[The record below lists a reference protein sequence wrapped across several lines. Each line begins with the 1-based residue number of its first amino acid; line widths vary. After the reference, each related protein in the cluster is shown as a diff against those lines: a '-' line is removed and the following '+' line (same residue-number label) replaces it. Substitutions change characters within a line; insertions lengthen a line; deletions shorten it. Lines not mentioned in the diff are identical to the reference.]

1 LPQSAYQRAHDDLL
15 DVYAR
20 ASAVLGNAAAQR
32 ACTREAFLIVFWSVV
47 DRVRNAFESRPAQ
60 RHTRRPSMLGD
71 LAQDVRF
78 GVRALLRRP
87 GFAMIATVVLGLG
100 IGANVAIFTLA
111 DRLFL
116 RAPPAIVDPQSLVRV
131 FRSWGVP
138 GVGGSLSYPD
148 YLEYRDGATK
158 LSGLAAFAGPLAATA
173 RMGAAPEPVQVQP
186 VTADYFS
193 VLGVR
198 PATGRFFLTEENRT
212 PDTHPVAVVSW
223 RFWQDRLRGDAAAIG
238 SELLLNGHS
247 FTIVG
252 VAPREF
258 QGLTPGQPVPQVYI
272 PILMRNAIQPV
283 TGTAWRE
290 RVPNERETWLSAV
303 GRLVPGAAHEAVET
317 ELAAIKARIVAA
329 YDEDESETVLVTR
342 EFRWL
347 PSTRTSLASLTR
359 ILLVSVGLL
368 LAIATANVAILLL
381 ARASTRDRE
390 MGIRSAIGAGRG
402 RIARLMLAE
411 STLLG
416 IAGCALGLLISVFA
430 ARVAAALLPITL
442 AAPALPDARVLLFAA
457 GISLITA
464 LLVGVAPA
472 WRASRTDVVRM
483 IQGRDRRAG
492 GSRTRDA
499 LVVLQ
504 VALSL
509 VLVAGATLFAR
520 SLLAARAVDVGFDA
534 RGVLLVRVNLRNH
547 GYDAA
552 RGRAFLQN
560 AVDRLS
566 ALPGVAIATTTGQ
579 APFRGEWSTTLE
591 PWPGV
596 TFAGGRPDLSVGLNV
611 VGPGYFD
618 AMGIPLVRGR
628 GFSPAD
634 REGGSPVV
642 IVNETFARI
651 VFGETDA
658 LGQTVPLR
666 DGQPPLT
673 IVGIARDATYYEL
686 NEEPW
691 TQAYAPVM
699 QLYQPGQRFLIK
711 TSADPMTL
719 VKPVQ
724 DALHAIDPDI
734 AFASVETLESVHAE
748 QLARYRA
755 SAQLVGLSG
764 IIALVLAG
772 AGLYGVMA
780 YRVAQ
785 RRREIGLRV
794 ALGASRGTLARDIVG
809 RGLRLTVIGIALGL
823 AGSLLLGRFVESMLF
838 GVQSR
843 DPVAFIAA
851 PLVLLVAGVAALLVP
866 ARRAMRV
873 DPMTAMRTE

>member
-1 LPQSAYQRAHDDLL
+1 
-15 DVYAR
+15 
-20 ASAVLGNAAAQR
+20 
-32 ACTREAFLIVFWSVV
+32 
-47 DRVRNAFESRPAQ
+47 
-60 RHTRRPSMLGD
+60 MLRD
-71 LAQDVRF
+71 FAQDFRF
-78 GVRALLRRP
+78 GVRALMRRP
-87 GFAMIATVVLGLG
+87 GFALIATLVLGLG

-116 RAPPAIVDPQSLVRV
+116 RAPPAIADPQSLVRV
-131 FRSWGVP
+131 FRSWGDP
-138 GVGGSLSYPD
+138 NLGGSLSYAD
-148 YLEYRDGATK
+148 YLDFRDGAGT
-158 LSGLAAFAGPLAATA
+158 LSGLAAYGGPLAATA
-173 RMGAAPEPVQVQP
+173 RIGSAPEPVQLLP
-186 VTADYFS
+186 VTADYFG

-198 PATGRFFLTEENRT
+198 PAAGRFFLPEENRT

-223 RFWQDRLRGDAAAIG
+223 RFWQDRLGGDSDAIG
-238 SELLLNGHS
+238 GDILLNGHR

-252 VAPREF
+252 VAPRKF
-258 QGLTPGQPVPQVYI
+258 QGLTPGQPNPHAYI
-272 PILMRNAIQPV
+272 PILMRNAIEPV
-283 TGTAWRE
+283 SHTAWRE
-290 RVPNERETWLSAV
+290 RVPGLRDHWLSAV
-303 GRLVPGAAHEAVET
+303 GRPTSGASMEAVQA
-317 ELAAIKARIVAA
+317 ELAVLKARIQAQTNQ
-329 YDEDESETVLVTR
+329 DSTETVLVTR
-342 EFRWL
+342 EFRWI
-347 PSTRTSLASLTR
+347 PSTRASLANLTR

-368 LAIATANVAILLL
+368 LAIAASNVAILLL

-416 IAGCALGLLISVFA
+416 VAGCALGLLISVFA
-430 ARVAAALLPITL
+430 ARVAAALLPVTL
-442 AAPALPDARVLLFAA
+442 EATALPDRRVLLFAA
-457 GISLITA
+457 CISLLTA

-472 WRASRTDVVRM
+472 WRAARTDVVRM
-483 IQGRDRRAG
+483 IQGRDRHAG

-499 LVVLQ
+499 LVVMQ

-520 SLLAARAVDVGFDA
+520 SLLAARAVDLGFDE
-534 RGVLLVRVNLRNH
+534 RGVLLVRLNLRNH
-547 GYDAA
+547 GYDAE
-552 RGRAFLQN
+552 RGRAFIQD
-560 AVDRLS
+560 AIDRLG

-596 TFAGGRPDLSVGLNV
+596 TFAGGRTDLSVGLNV
-611 VGPGYFD
+611 VSPGYFE
-618 AMGIPLVRGR
+618 AMGIPLLRGR
-628 GFSPAD
+628 AFSSAD
-634 REGGSPVV
+634 RKGGPPVV

-651 VFGETDA
+651 VFGDADA

-666 DGQPPLT
+666 DGQTPLT

-686 NEEPW
+686 NEEQW

-711 TSADPMTL
+711 TSADPATL
-719 VKPVQ
+719 VGPVQ
-724 DALHAIDPDI
+724 DALHAIDPDL

-748 QLARYRA
+748 QLVRYRA

-764 IIALVLAG
+764 IIALLLAG

-794 ALGASRGTLARDIVG
+794 ALGASRGTLAADILG
-809 RGLRLTVIGIALGL
+809 RGLRLTAIGIALGL
-823 AGSLLLGRFVESMLF
+823 AASLLLGRFVESMLF
-838 GVQSR
+838 GVQAR

-851 PLVLLVAGVAALLVP
+851 PLVLLAAGVAAMLVP

-873 DPMTAMRTE
+873 DPMTAMRAE